1 MKEKIE
7 GIVLEV
13 KDEIAKVKI
22 SRHSECSN
30 CGACPGDNAMILN
43 ASDPIG
49 TKVGQHVEIEP
60 KETNMIKAAFV
71 VYVLPLIA
79 VSGGIYLGYYVSS
92 VLNISRILPMIIGG
106 LVLGL
111 LAILAIK
118 RLDLALVDEMPTI
131 IKVIK

>member
-13 KDEIAKVKI
+13 NNEIAKVKI

-43 ASDPIG
+43 ASNPIG
-49 TKVGQHVEIEP
+49 TKVGQLVEIEP
-60 KETNMIKAAFV
+60 KESNMLKAAFF

-79 VSGGIYLGYYVSS
+79 VSGGIYLGYILSS
-92 VLNISRILPMIIGG
+92 VLNISRLLPMIVGG

-111 LAILAIK
+111 IAILAMK
-118 RLDLALVDEMPTI
+118 QLDLALVDDMPTI